1 MRSIFRTT
9 FIEIIKRHYRYVM
22 AFVVGVGVVCVGW
35 LVWRG
40 AGTSVT
46 TEVPAPQVIPSA
58 AHTFSRSLPTRL
70 IIPKMNLD
78 TTFVKSLSLNADR
91 TIEVPEVYDKV
102 GWYNGGVSPGEVGP
116 SVILGHVDSY
126 QGPAIFYH
134 LGILDVGDEIVVE
147 RADGTTATFMVT
159 DKERVSQDDFPTERV
174 YGPLNHAGLRLVTC
188 TGTYNKGTLK
198 YSHNLI
204 VYAKL
209 KE

>member
-22 AFVVGVGVVCVGW
+22 AFVVGVAVVCVGW
-35 LVWRG
+35 VVWRG

-46 TEVPAPQVIPSA
+46 TEVPAPQVIPIA